1 MPIKQ
6 DLIIR
11 RALLYTILTG
21 LAALAYALIVA
32 GASLVLLGIFNINHP
47 LFIGGL
53 IVLLAL
59 LVNPIRERL
68 QGKIDLAFSK
78 RLSTTHKILQAFTH
92 RLDGAESLSKVATIL
107 LKYLLENIQSSSVY
121 VFILDPVSNHF
132 IAVPD
137 ANGQATTDLRFPE
150 ASALAQALA
159 EKRRPITIT
168 KGQELPNL
176 TRVENARLM
185 VLDSQVIVPLAGRDH
200 LAGWVSVGPRL
211 SGEDY
216 SPNDIAFIESLTE
229 QAALVAD
236 RILTAKNLERR
247 MQEMNVL
254 TRVSQGVNVT
264 LAFDDLLELVY
275 AQTIQVIPSRDFF
288 ITLQD
293 THSNHLYH
301 VFYLENDERLAE
313 KEGLPLPAGQGL
325 ENIVVQSQRSLLS
338 DDYEKECKR
347 HAVRPAM
354 EGISA
359 WIGVPLN
366 SGTETIGLIS
376 LGNRNSTVNYTSQ
389 QLDILQAIAD
399 QTAGAI
405 VKGRLLEDAERRT
418 KQLTSLNEVTRSLTS
433 TLDLDHLLEQILGNA
448 IEIMGCDSGNL
459 LLVDPQRD
467 ELVFAAAR
475 GPVATELIGERL
487 PLDTGLVGQAVQS
500 GQPIIAN
507 ASKQS
512 TNWPELSNQESAHK
526 LQDLL
531 VVPLQFQDQV
541 IGVIEVVNRKDKLPF
556 NIEDQELLTAY
567 NSQAAIALENARLY
581 TLTDQALAAR
591 VQELS
596 VMQRID
602 RELNAS
608 LDVQK
613 AMEITLEWAMRQSQ
627 AQAGIIGWLET
638 NGFSAVASAGYPA
651 EILSN
656 GNLSTDIGLI
666 KKAIESGLPQADRTN
681 NEPGHQGL
689 LLSSQTQIVVPIQ
702 REDRAIGALFLESEA
717 DQLPSEET
725 LAFLSRLSD
734 HAAIAI
740 ANAQLYSE
748 VQAANLAKSEFVS
761 FVSHELKT
769 PMTSIKGFT
778 DLLSA
783 GVVGPINDA
792 QSNFLSTI
800 RSNVDR
806 MATLVSDLA
815 DVSRIETGRLH
826 LDFSAV
832 DLQEVVEEVVRSV
845 RRQLEEKEQSL
856 TLNLPESLPPGWGDR
871 TRLIQILTNLLVNAH
886 KYSPPNSAISLHAEA
901 MENKWDAAGA
911 RRVLHLSIK
920 DNGYGINE
928 EDQRKIFQKFFRS
941 EDQKIRDTA
950 GTGLGLNITKTL
962 VEMQGGKIWFDTE
975 YRKGTTFHFTVPVV
989 EG

>member
-1 MPIKQ
+1 MPQKTE
-6 DLIIR
+6 LIIR
-11 RALLYTILTG
+11 RTLLYVLLTG
-21 LAALAYALIVA
+21 LAAISYALIVA
-32 GASLVLLGIFNINHP
+32 GASLVLMGTFKVENPIFT
-47 LFIGGL
+47 GGL
-53 IVLLAL
+53 IVMLAL

-68 QGKIDLAFSK
+68 QIKIDLAFSRQPTVSQK
-78 RLSTTHKILQAFTH
+78 LLQAFT
-92 RLDGAESLSKVATIL
+92 RQLDKAASISEIVTIL
-107 LKYLLENIQSSSVY
+107 QNYLVENLQPASVY
-121 VFILDPVSNHF
+121 VFILDPISNHF
-132 IAVPD
+132 IAYPD
-137 ANGQATTDLRFPE
+137 TNGQATTDLRFPVE
-150 ASALAQALA
+150 SSLALTLA
-159 EKRRPITIT
+159 EKRSPIMIT
-168 KGQELPNL
+168 EGNEFPTLD
-176 TRVENARLM
+176 RAENARLM
-185 VLDSQVIVPLAGRDH
+185 MLNTRVILPLAGRDH
-200 LAGWVSVGPRL
+200 LAGWVSVGPRR
-211 SGEDY
+211 SGQDY
-216 SPNDIAFIESLTE
+216 HQNDITLIESLSE
-229 QAALVAD
+229 QAALVVD
-236 RILTAKNLERR
+236 RIQATKNLERR
-247 MQEMNVL
+247 MHEMNVL

-264 LAFDDLLELVY
+264 LAFDDMLELVY
-275 AQTIQVIPSRDFF
+275 AQTTQVIPSLDFR

-293 THSNHLYH
+293 THSNHLCH
-301 VFYLENDERLAE
+301 VFYLENDERLSD
-313 KEGLPLPAGQGL
+313 KEGLPLSVGQGL
-325 ENIVVQSQRSLLS
+325 EQIIMQSQRSLLS

-347 HAVRPAM
+347 YAVRPAM
-354 EGISA
+354 EAIFA
-359 WIGVPLN
+359 WMGVPLN
-366 SGTETIGLIS
+366 SGPDTIGVIS
-376 LGNRNSTVNYTSQ
+376 LGNRDPSVTYTSQ

-405 VKGRLLEDAERRT
+405 VKGRLLEDSERRT
-418 KQLTSLNEVTRSLTS
+418 KQLTKLNEVTHRLTS
-433 TLDLDHLLEQILGNA
+433 TLDLDRLLEQILDSA
-448 IEIMGCDSGNL
+448 IEIMSCDSGNL

-500 GQPIIAN
+500 RQPIIAN
-507 ASKQS
+507 GTQQISDG
-512 TNWPELSNQESAHK
+512 PEPFSEESAHK
-526 LQDLL
+526 LRDIL
-531 VVPLQFQDQV
+531 VVPLQVKDQV
-541 IGVIEVVNRKDKLPF
+541 IGVIEVVNRIDKLPF
-556 NIEDQELLTAY
+556 NVEDQQLLTAF
-567 NSQAAIALENARLY
+567 NSQAAISIENARLY

-627 AQAGIIGWLET
+627 AQAGVIGWLEP
-638 NGFSAVASAGYPA
+638 NGFSAMASAGCPA

-656 GNLSTDIGLI
+656 DNLRTDTGIMQS
-666 KKAIESGLPQADRTN
+666 AIESGLPQAGRINSETGL
-681 NEPGHQGL
+681 EGL
-689 LLSSQTQIVVPIQ
+689 LPTSQTQIVVPIR
-702 REDRAIGALFLESEA
+702 RETQAIGVLVLESST
-717 DQLPSEET
+717 DQLPAEET

-783 GVVGPINDA
+783 GVVGPVNDA
-792 QSNFLSTI
+792 QANFLSTI

-826 LDFSAV
+826 LDFTAV
-832 DLQEVVEEVVRSV
+832 DLQEVVGEVVRSV
-845 RRQLEEKEQSL
+845 RRQVEEKEQNLSI
-856 TLNLPESLPPGWGDR
+856 NLPDSLPHGWGDR

-886 KYSPPNSAISLHAEA
+886 KYSPANSAIALHAEA
-901 MENKWDAAGA
+901 VENKWDPESAAQ
-911 RRVLHLSIK
+911 VLHIRVK
-920 DNGYGINE
+920 DNGFGIHE

-941 EDQKIRDTA
+941 EDQKIRDSA

-962 VEMQGGKIWFDTE
+962 VEMQGGKIWFETE
-975 YRKGTTFHFTVPVV
+975 YGKGTTFHFTIPVV
-989 EG
+989 ES

>member
-6 DLIIR
+6 DIIIR
-11 RALLYTILTG
+11 RALMYTILTG

-32 GASLVLLGIFNINHP
+32 GASLVLLGTFNVDHP
-47 LFIGGL
+47 LITASL
-53 IVLLAL
+53 IILLAL
-59 LVNPIRERL
+59 LVNPVRERL
-68 QGKIDLAFSK
+68 QIKIDLAFS
-78 RLSTTHKILQAFTH
+78 RRPTTTKKVLQTFTH
-92 RLDGAESLSKVATIL
+92 QLEGAESLSNIAAIL
-107 LKYLLENIQSSSVY
+107 QKYLLENVQPTSVH

-132 IAVPD
+132 IAGAD
-137 ANGQATTDLRFPE
+137 SHGQTTTDLRFPA
-150 ASALAQALA
+150 ASGLALTLA
-159 EKRRPITIT
+159 EKRCPITVT
-168 KGQELPNL
+168 KGKEMPELNQAD
-176 TRVENARLM
+176 NARLVM
-185 VLDSQVIVPLAGRDH
+185 LDSQIIVPIAGRDH
-200 LAGWVSVGPRL
+200 LAGWVSIGPRL

-216 SPNDIAFIESLTE
+216 SKNDIALIESFTDN
-229 QAALVAD
+229 AAFVVD

-247 MQEMNVL
+247 MHEMNVL

-275 AQTIQVIPSRDFF
+275 AQTTQVIPARDFCM
-288 ITLQD
+288 TLQD
-293 THSNHLYH
+293 THSDQLYH
-301 VFYLENDERLAE
+301 VFYLENDERLID
-313 KEGLPLPAGQGL
+313 KEGLPIPAGQGL
-325 ENIVVQSQRSLLS
+325 EAIIVQSQRSLLS

-354 EGISA
+354 EGIFG
-359 WIGVPLN
+359 WMGVPLN
-366 SGTETIGLIS
+366 SGQETIGLIS
-376 LGNRNSTVNYTSQ
+376 LGNRDSTVIYTSQ

-418 KQLTSLNEVTRSLTS
+418 RQLTKLNEVTRSLTS
-433 TLDLDHLLEQILGNA
+433 TLDLDRLLEQILENA
-448 IEIMGCDSGNL
+448 IEIMGCDSGYL
-459 LLVDPQRD
+459 LLVDPQSD

-487 PLDTGLVGQAVQS
+487 PLATGLVGQAVQS

-507 ASKQS
+507 ATKQS
-512 TNWPELSNQESAHK
+512 SNWPEISKQENIHK
-526 LQDLL
+526 LQDIL
-531 VVPLQFQDQV
+531 VVPLQVQDQV
-541 IGVIEVVNRKDKLPF
+541 IGVIEVLNRRDKLPF

-613 AMEITLEWAMRQSQ
+613 GMEITLEWAMRQSQ
-627 AQAGIIGWLET
+627 AQAGIVGWLET
-638 NGFSAVASAGYPA
+638 NGFSAMASAGYPA
-651 EILSN
+651 EVLSN
-656 GNLSTDIGLI
+656 VDIRTDTGLMR
-666 KKAIESGLPQADRTN
+666 KAIESGLPQAGKVSS
-681 NEPGHQGL
+681 EPGHQEL
-689 LLSSQTQIVVPIQ
+689 LPASQTQIVVPIQ
-702 REDRAIGALFLESEA
+702 REAQAIGALFLESGA

-783 GVVGPINDA
+783 GVVGPVNDA

-826 LDFSAV
+826 LDFTAV
-832 DLQEVVEEVVRSV
+832 ELQEVVEEVVRSV

-856 TLNLPESLPPGWGDR
+856 SLNMPDSLPPGWGDR

-886 KYSPPNSAISLHAEA
+886 KYSPPNSPITLFAEA
-901 MENKWDAAGA
+901 TENKWDADGA
-911 RRVLHLSIK
+911 RQVLHLSVK
-920 DNGYGINE
+920 DNGYGIDV
-928 EDQRKIFQKFFRS
+928 EDQKKIFQKFFRS

-962 VEMQGGKIWFDTE
+962 VEMQGGKIWFETD
-975 YRKGTTFHFTVPVV
+975 YGKGTTFHFTVPVV
-989 EG
+989 EA